1 MKEEFLHYL
10 WKYKLYTR
18 ENLKTYSGESVE
30 ILNHGVHNF
39 DSGPDFFN
47 AKIKIDDTIWAGNV
61 EVHINSSDWFVH
73 QHNTD
78 KAYDNVVL
86 QVVLNHDKEVYRTN
100 GQRIQTLE
108 LKFDKELYSNY
119 KNLIE
124 KETWIPCQ
132 DEIQL
137 IDSFKMNSWLEKL
150 SVERLEQKSNNIN
163 ETLQRLNNSW
173 ETAFYY
179 MLARNFGFKLNSDPF
194 EMLAKSLPINYLA
207 KHKDNLFQIEALL
220 FGQAGF
226 LEDNN
231 GDEYYLNLRKE
242 YQFLKT
248 KFKLKSIEK
257 HLWKFLRTRPG
268 NFPTIRI
275 AQFAQLIY
283 KSKSLFSKIIET
295 KNIDDYYEL
304 LNSKT
309 SEYWNTHYVF
319 NKESV
324 FKSKLLGKSAIDIV
338 LINTVVP
345 FLFVYGKAKGQY
357 EFQEKAI
364 NLLENIKAE
373 KNTIISNWGD
383 LNVKAKSAFDTQALI
398 QLKNNYCNEKNCLNC
413 QIGNTLINRK

>member
-30 ILNHGVHNF
+30 ILNHGTHNF

-47 AKIKIDDTIWAGNV
+47 AKIKIDNTIWAGNV

-73 QHNTD
+73 HHDTD
-78 KAYDNVVL
+78 KAYDNVIL

-100 GQRIQTLE
+100 GQEIQTLE

-150 SVERLEQKSNNIN
+150 SIERLEQKSNAIN
-163 ETLQRLNNSW
+163 EILQQVDNSW

-179 MLARNFGFKLNSDPF
+179 QLARNFGFKLNSDPF
-194 EMLAKSLPINYLA
+194 EMLAKSLPINCLA
-207 KHKDNLFQIEALL
+207 KHSDNLFQIEALL

-226 LEDNN
+226 LEDDN
-231 GDEYYLNLRKE
+231 GDDYYLNLRKE
-242 YQFLKT
+242 YQFLKI

-283 KSKSLFSKIIET
+283 KSKSLFSKIIEI
-295 KNIDDYYEL
+295 KNIDDYYDL

-309 SEYWNTHYVF
+309 SEYWNTHYIF

-324 FKSKLLGKSAIDIV
+324 FKSKSLGKSAIDII

-345 FLFVYGKAKGQY
+345 FLFVYGRSKGQY
-357 EFQEKAI
+357 EIQEKAI
-364 NLLENIKAE
+364 SLLEKIKAE

-383 LNVKAKSAFDTQALI
+383 LNVKAKNAFDTQALI
-398 QLKNNYCNEKNCLNC
+398 QLKNNYCNEKKCLNC
-413 QIGNTLINRK
+413 PIGNTLINRK

>member
-398 QLKNNYCNEKNCLNC
+398 QLKNSYCNEKNCLNC

>member
-10 WKYKLYTR
+10 WKYKLYIR

-47 AKIKIDDTIWAGNV
+47 AKIKIDHTIWAGNV

-73 QHNTD
+73 HHNTD
-78 KAYDNVVL
+78 KAYDNVIL

-100 GQRIQTLE
+100 GQKIQTLE

-150 SVERLEQKSNNIN
+150 SIERLEQKSNNIN
-163 ETLQRLNNSW
+163 EILQRLNNSW
-173 ETAFYY
+173 ETSFYY

-194 EMLAKSLPINYLA
+194 EMLAKSLPIKYLA

-295 KNIDDYYEL
+295 KNIEDYYDL

-309 SEYWNTHYVF
+309 SEYWNMHYVF

-324 FKSKLLGKSAIDIV
+324 FKSKSLGKSAIDVV

-373 KNTIISNWGD
+373 KNTIISNWDD